1 MNIKH
6 ENVPGQLQE
15 LTIEIQKEDYAENV
29 DKALKK
35 QRREIAVP
43 GFRKGNAPM
52 GIVQKMYGKNILVME
67 IDKLVNEQIEKF
79 FKDNDIKFIFE
90 PMPVEGKSQVDFDNP
105 DNFSFVYEYVVR
117 PEVNIDLSA
126 MPAVTDFTVIPSEEE
141 ITTQIDQL
149 RERHG
154 KYEMPDT
161 IEANDSVSVSYGGE
175 KEAFFFIRDLKD
187 DARKEFIGKKKE
199 DTLTMAMR
207 KAFTADP
214 FFARAFDL
222 KVDELK
228 DDDPYTYDLTIKR
241 IGRINPAELNED
253 FFKAAYP
260 DGSVTDEAT
269 MRETEKQKIAAQ
281 YKPDTDRMFMDRA
294 ISTLLDNVNVEL
306 PDDFMRRYIL
316 AVQKDMTEEALDKE
330 FERYKNSFKWQI
342 IENTLVEGEDVNV
355 TRADIE
361 EYFRNYFIQ
370 NYFANF
376 NAESVKDQVDK
387 IVADSMKNQEYVKN
401 AYDLLY
407 DQKLVALMRKKMNIN
422 HKEGDFKAFVDEIS
436 SERKDEKPAE
446 EASAEEASAEEKPK
460 KTTKRKT
467 TAKKAETEEPAAEAA
482 PAEEKPKKTRAK
494 STKAKTEK
502 E

>member
-6 ENVPGQLQE
+6 ENVPGQVQE
-15 LTIEIQKEDYAENV
+15 LVIEIQKEDYAEKV
-29 DKALKK
+29 DSALKK

-52 GIVQKMYGKNILVME
+52 GIVKKMYGKNILVME
-67 IDKLVNEQIEKF
+67 IDRLVNEEIEKF

-90 PMPVEGKSQVDFDNP
+90 PMPVEGKSKVDFENP

-117 PEVNIDLSA
+117 PEVSVDFTA
-126 MPAVTDFTVIPSEEE
+126 MPAVTDFTVIPGEEE
-141 ITTQIDQL
+141 INSQIEQQ

-154 KYEMPDT
+154 KYIMPET
-161 IEANDSVSVSYGGE
+161 IEVNDSISADYGGK
-175 KEAFFFIRDLKD
+175 KEAFFFIRDLKE
-187 DARKEFIGKKKE
+187 DAQKEFVGKKVGDKVS
-199 DTLTMAMR
+199 MAMR
-207 KAFTADP
+207 SAFSSDP

-222 KVDELK
+222 KVDELNA
-228 DDDPYTYDLTIKR
+228 DDPYTYELTVKR
-241 IGRINPAELNED
+241 IGRIEPAELNED
-253 FFKAAYP
+253 FFKSVYP

-269 MRETEKQKIAAQ
+269 MRETVKKQLADQ

-294 ISTLLDNVNVEL
+294 IQTLLDNVAVEL
-306 PDDFMRRYIL
+306 PDDFMKRYIL

-330 FERYKNSFKWQI
+330 FDRYKNSFKWQL
-342 IENTLVEGEDVNV
+342 IENTLVEGEEVNV

-361 EYFRNYFIQ
+361 AYFRDYFVK

-376 NAESVKDQVDK
+376 DAESVKDQLDK
-387 IVADSMKNQEYVKN
+387 IVADAMKNQEYVKN
-401 AYDLLY
+401 AYDMLY
-407 DQKLVALMRKKMNIN
+407 DQKLVALMRKKMNVE
-422 HKEGDFKAFVDEIS
+422 HKEGDFKAFVEEIS
-436 SERKDEKPAE
+436 GKREGDK
-446 EASAEEASAEEKPK
+446 SAEEKPK

-467 TAKKAETEEPAAEAA
+467 AAKAEEPAAETA

-494 STKAKTEK
+494 STKKTE

>member
-355 TRADIE
+355 TREDVEA
-361 EYFRNYFIQ
+361 YFRNYFVK

-446 EASAEEASAEEKPK
+446 EASAEEKPK

>member
-161 IEANDSVSVSYGGE
+161 IEANDSISVSYGGE

-446 EASAEEASAEEKPK
+446 EASAEEKPK

>member
-6 ENVPGQLQE
+6 ENVPGQVQE
-15 LTIEIQKEDYAENV
+15 LVIEIQMEDYAEKV
-29 DKALKK
+29 DSALKK

-52 GIVQKMYGKNILVME
+52 GIVKKMYGKNILVME
-67 IDKLVNEQIEKF
+67 IDRLVNEEIEKF

-90 PMPVEGKSQVDFDNP
+90 PMPVEGKSKVDFENP

-117 PEVNIDLSA
+117 PEVSVDFTA
-126 MPAVTDFTVIPSEEE
+126 MPAVTDFTVIPGEEE
-141 ITTQIDQL
+141 INSQIEQQ

-154 KYEMPDT
+154 KYIMPET
-161 IEANDSVSVSYGGE
+161 IEVNDSISADYGGK
-175 KEAFFFIRDLKD
+175 KEAFFFIRDLKE
-187 DARKEFIGKKKE
+187 DAQKEFVGKKVGDKVS
-199 DTLTMAMR
+199 MAMR
-207 KAFTADP
+207 SAFSSDP

-222 KVDELK
+222 KVDELNA
-228 DDDPYTYDLTIKR
+228 DDPYTYELTVKR
-241 IGRINPAELNED
+241 IGRIEPAELNED
-253 FFKAAYP
+253 FFKSVYP

-269 MRETEKQKIAAQ
+269 MRETVKKQLADQ

-294 ISTLLDNVNVEL
+294 IQTLLDNVAVEL
-306 PDDFMRRYIL
+306 PDDFMKRYIL

-330 FERYKNSFKWQI
+330 FDRYKNSFKWQI
-342 IENTLVEGEDVNV
+342 IENTLVEGEEVNV

-361 EYFRNYFIQ
+361 AYFRDYFVK

-376 NAESVKDQVDK
+376 DAESVKDQLDK
-387 IVADSMKNQEYVKN
+387 IVADAMKNQEYVKN
-401 AYDLLY
+401 AYDMLY
-407 DQKLVALMRKKMNIN
+407 DQKLVALMRKKMNVE
-422 HKEGDFKAFVDEIS
+422 HKEGDFKAFVEEIS
-436 SERKDEKPAE
+436 GKREGDK
-446 EASAEEASAEEKPK
+446 SAEEKPK

-467 TAKKAETEEPAAEAA
+467 AAKAEEPAAETA

-494 STKAKTEK
+494 STKKTE

>member
-29 DKALKK
+29 EKALKK

-67 IDKLVNEQIEKF
+67 VDKLVNEQIDKF

-90 PMPVEGKSQVDFDNP
+90 PMPVEEKSQLDFDNP
-105 DNFSFVYEYVVR
+105 DNFTFVYEYVLR

-126 MPAVTDFTVIPSEEE
+126 MPAITDFTVIPGDDE
-141 ITTQIDQL
+141 INAQISQL
-149 RERHG
+149 RERYG
-154 KYEMPDT
+154 KYEMPET
-161 IEANDSVSVSYGGE
+161 IEENDSISASYGGE
-175 KEAFFFIRDLKD
+175 KEAFFFIRDLKEE
-187 DARKEFIGKKKE
+187 ARKDFVGKKVG
-199 DTLTMAMR
+199 DTLTVAMR
-207 KAFTADP
+207 KAFSSDP

-222 KVDELK
+222 KVEELN

-241 IGRINPAELNED
+241 IGRINPAELNEE
-253 FFKAAYP
+253 FFKSAYP
-260 DGSVTDEAT
+260 DGSVTDEAA
-269 MRETEKQKIAAQ
+269 MREAEKQKIAAQ

-294 ISTLLDNVNVEL
+294 ISTLLDGVTVEL

-316 AVQKDMTEEALDKE
+316 ALQKDMTEEALEKE

-342 IENTLVEGEDVNV
+342 IENELVKDEDVNV
-355 TRADIE
+355 TRADVE
-361 EYFRNYFIQ
+361 AYFRDYFVKT
-370 NYFANF
+370 YFGNF
-376 NAESVKDQVDK
+376 DAESVKEQLDK
-387 IVADSMKNQEYVKN
+387 IVADAMKNQEYVKN
-401 AYDLLY
+401 AYDMLY
-407 DQKLVALMRKKMNIN
+407 DQKLVALMRKKMNVV
-422 HKEGDFKAFVDEIS
+422 HKEGDFKAFIEEIS
-436 SERKDEKPAE
+436 LQRKEDK
-446 EASAEEASAEEKPK
+446 SAEETPAEEKPK

-467 TAKKAETEEPAAEAA
+467 TAKKAEVAEEPAAEAA

>member
-260 DGSVTDEAT
+260 DGSVMDEAT

-446 EASAEEASAEEKPK
+446 EASAEEKPK

-467 TAKKAETEEPAAEAA
+467 TAKKAETEEPPAEAA

>member
-6 ENVPGQLQE
+6 ENVPGQVQE
-15 LTIEIQKEDYAENV
+15 LVIEIQKEDYAENV

-67 IDKLVNEQIEKF
+67 VDRLVNEQIDKY
-79 FKDNDIKFIFE
+79 FKDNDIKYIFE
-90 PMPVEGKSQVDFDNP
+90 PMPVEGKSKVDFDNP
-105 DNFSFVYEYVVR
+105 DNFSFVYEYVLR
-117 PEVNIDLSA
+117 PEVNVDLTS

-141 ITTQIDQL
+141 IQGQIDQL

-154 KYEMPDT
+154 NYIMPET
-161 IEANDSVSVSYGGE
+161 IAETDSISVDYGGE

-187 DARKEFIGKKKE
+187 DAKKAFEGKKVGDKVS
-199 DTLTMAMR
+199 LAMR
-207 KAFTADP
+207 QAFSADP
-214 FFARAFDL
+214 FFARAFGF
-222 KVDELK
+222 KVEELNA
-228 DDDPYTYDLTIKR
+228 DDPYAYEMTVKR

-253 FFKAAYP
+253 FFKNAFP

-269 MRETEKQKIAAQ
+269 MKEVVKKQVADQ
-281 YKPDTDRMFMDRA
+281 YKPDSERMFMDRA
-294 ISTLLDNVNVEL
+294 IQTLLDNVSVEL
-306 PDDFMRRYIL
+306 PDDFMKRYIL
-316 AVQKDMTEEALDKE
+316 AVQKDMSEEALEKE

-355 TRADIE
+355 TRADVE
-361 EYFRNYFIQ
+361 AYFRDYFVK

-376 NAESVKDQVDK
+376 NAESVKDQLDK
-387 IVADSMKNQEYVKN
+387 IVADAMKNQEYVKN
-401 AYDLLY
+401 AYDMLY
-407 DQKLVALMRKKMNIN
+407 DQKLVALMRKKMNVE
-422 HKEGDFKAFVDEIS
+422 HKEGDFKAFVEEIS
-436 SERKDEKPAE
+436 GKREEDKP
-446 EASAEEASAEEKPK
+446 AEEKPK

-467 TAKKAETEEPAAEAA
+467 SAKAEEPAAEAA

-494 STKAKTEK
+494 STKKSEK

>member
-436 SERKDEKPAE
+436 SERKDKKP
-446 EASAEEASAEEKPK
+446 AEEASAEEKPK

>member
-260 DGSVTDEAT
+260 DGSVTDEVT

-446 EASAEEASAEEKPK
+446 EASAEEKPK

-467 TAKKAETEEPAAEAA
+467 TAKKAATEEPAAEAA

>member
-15 LTIEIQKEDYAENV
+15 LTIEIQKEDYAGNV
-29 DKALKK
+29 EKALKK

-67 IDKLVNEQIEKF
+67 VDKLVNEQIDKF

-90 PMPVEGKSQVDFDNP
+90 PMPVEEKSQLDFDNP
-105 DNFSFVYEYVVR
+105 DNFTFVYEYVLR
-117 PEVNIDLSA
+117 PEVNIDFSA
-126 MPAVTDFTVIPSEEE
+126 MPAVTDFTVIPGEDE
-141 ITTQIDQL
+141 INTQISQL

-154 KYEMPDT
+154 KYEMPET
-161 IEANDSVSVSYGGE
+161 IAENDSISASYGGE
-175 KEAFFFIRDLKD
+175 KEAFFFIRDLKE
-187 DARKEFIGKKKE
+187 DARKEFVGKKVG
-199 DTLTMAMR
+199 DTLTVAMR
-207 KAFTADP
+207 KAFSSDP

-222 KVDELK
+222 KVEELN

-241 IGRINPAELNED
+241 IGRINPAELNEE

-260 DGSVTDEAT
+260 DGSVTDEAS
-269 MRETEKQKIAAQ
+269 MRETEKQRIAAQ

-294 ISTLLDNVNVEL
+294 ISTLLDSVSVEL
-306 PDDFMRRYIL
+306 PEDFMRRYIL
-316 AVQKDMTEEALDKE
+316 AVQKDMTEEALEKE

-342 IENTLVEGEDVNV
+342 IENELVKDEDVNV

-361 EYFRNYFIQ
+361 AYFRDYFVKS
-370 NYFANF
+370 YFANF

-387 IVADSMKNQEYVKN
+387 IVADAMKNQEYVKN

-407 DQKLVALMRKKMNIN
+407 DQKLVALMRKKMNVE

-436 SERKDEKPAE
+436 AQHKEDKPAVE
-446 EASAEEASAEEKPK
+446 TPVEEKPK

-467 TAKKAETEEPAAEAA
+467 TAKKAEAAEEPAA

-494 STKAKTEK
+494 STKAKTDK

>member
-6 ENVPGQLQE
+6 ENVPGQVQE
-15 LTIEIQKEDYAENV
+15 LVIEIQKEDYAEKV
-29 DKALKK
+29 DSALKK

-52 GIVQKMYGKNILVME
+52 GIVKKMYGKNILVME
-67 IDKLVNEQIEKF
+67 IDRLVNEEIEKF

-90 PMPVEGKSQVDFDNP
+90 PMPVEGKSKVDFENP

-117 PEVNIDLSA
+117 PEVSVDFTA
-126 MPAVTDFTVIPSEEE
+126 MPAVTDFTVIPGEEE
-141 ITTQIDQL
+141 INSQIEQQ

-154 KYEMPDT
+154 KYIMPET
-161 IEANDSVSVSYGGE
+161 IEVNDSISADYGGK
-175 KEAFFFIRDLKD
+175 KEAFFFIRDLKE
-187 DARKEFIGKKKE
+187 DAQKEFVGKKVGDKVS
-199 DTLTMAMR
+199 MAMR
-207 KAFTADP
+207 SAFSSDP

-222 KVDELK
+222 KVDELNA
-228 DDDPYTYDLTIKR
+228 DDPYTYELTVKR
-241 IGRINPAELNED
+241 IGRIEPAELNED
-253 FFKAAYP
+253 FFKSVYP

-269 MRETEKQKIAAQ
+269 MRETVKKQLADQ

-294 ISTLLDNVNVEL
+294 IQTLLDNVAVEL
-306 PDDFMRRYIL
+306 PDDFMKRYIL

-330 FERYKNSFKWQI
+330 FDRYKNSFKWQI
-342 IENTLVEGEDVNV
+342 IENTLVEGEEVNV

-361 EYFRNYFIQ
+361 AYFRDYFVK

-376 NAESVKDQVDK
+376 DAESVKDQLDK
-387 IVADSMKNQEYVKN
+387 IVADAMKNQEYVKN
-401 AYDLLY
+401 AYDMLY
-407 DQKLVALMRKKMNIN
+407 DQKLVALMRKKMNVE
-422 HKEGDFKAFVDEIS
+422 HKEGDFKAFVEEIS
-436 SERKDEKPAE
+436 GKREGDK
-446 EASAEEASAEEKPK
+446 SAEEKPK

-467 TAKKAETEEPAAEAA
+467 AAKAQEPAAETA

-494 STKAKTEK
+494 STKKTE

>member
-187 DARKEFIGKKKE
+187 DARKEFMGKKKE

-260 DGSVTDEAT
+260 DGSVTDEVT

-446 EASAEEASAEEKPK
+446 EASAEEKPK

-467 TAKKAETEEPAAEAA
+467 TAKKAATEEPAAEAA

>member
-199 DTLTMAMR
+199 DKLTMAMR

-446 EASAEEASAEEKPK
+446 EASAEEKPK

>member
-436 SERKDEKPAE
+436 SERKDAKP
-446 EASAEEASAEEKPK
+446 AEEASAEEKPK

>member
-446 EASAEEASAEEKPK
+446 EASAEEKPK

>member
-376 NAESVKDQVDK
+376 NAESVRDQVDK

-446 EASAEEASAEEKPK
+446 EASAEEKPK

>member
-446 EASAEEASAEEKPK
+446 EASAEEKPK

-467 TAKKAETEEPAAEAA
+467 TAKKAETEEPVAEAA

>member
-361 EYFRNYFIQ
+361 EYFRNYFVQ

-446 EASAEEASAEEKPK
+446 EASAEEKPK